1 MERITINEN
10 GNTREV
16 SVVRYIKNNEN
27 KYLIYTMGEIEGELQ
42 RIYIVKVLEQGELT
56 GIRVPDEE
64 WDEVKRL
71 IQEIV
76 KANRANT
83 KVEIPDLD
91 EKTLNNIHIND
102 KRIIKLKSENIPS
115 LEANK
120 NFVIE
125 NAKPIEVE
133 PPVIPEIEVNPVINV
148 EPTVENVVEPPVE
161 PVVEAKLEIPAEPAV
176 PDMTSPIAEPEVS
189 VEPVQ
194 SEPAIEFKTVEPTIE
209 HIAETEKEA
218 VVEPNIGE
226 TENYKE
232 LYEKE
237 QLRVEELT
245 KEVNDLKLKLEK
257 ITEILKEQ

>member
-1 MERITINEN
+1 MERIAINEN

-42 RIYIVKVLEQGELT
+42 RIYIVKVLDQGTLT
-56 GIRVPDEE
+56 GIKVPDEE

-76 KANRANT
+76 KANRANM

-102 KRIIKLKSENIPS
+102 KRIIKLKSENIPT

-148 EPTVENVVEPPVE
+148 EPAVENVVEPTVE
-161 PVVEAKLEIPAEPAV
+161 PVVEAKVEIPAEPAV

-194 SEPAIEFKTVEPTIE
+194 PEPTIEFKTSMEQVTEPI
-209 HIAETEKEA
+209 TEQ
-218 VVEPNIGE
+218 

-237 QLRVEELT
+237 QLKVEELT
-245 KEVNDLKLKLEK
+245 KEINNLKLKLEK

>member
-42 RIYIVKVLEQGELT
+42 RIYIVKVLDQGELT
-56 GIRVPDEE
+56 GIKVPDEE

-76 KANRANT
+76 KANRANM

-102 KRIIKLKSENIPS
+102 KRIIKLKAENIPT

-133 PPVIPEIEVNPVINV
+133 LPVIPEIEVNPVINV
-148 EPTVENVVEPPVE
+148 EPAFENVEEPTME
-161 PVVEAKLEIPAEPAV
+161 PVVEAKVEIPAEPEV
-176 PDMTSPIAEPEVS
+176 PDMTAPIAEPEVT

-194 SEPAIEFKTVEPTIE
+194 SEPTIEFKASVEPVVNQ
-209 HIAETEKEA
+209 
-218 VVEPNIGE
+218 VVEPVLE
-226 TENYKE
+226 QTKNYKE

-237 QLRVEELT
+237 QLKVEELN
-245 KEVNDLKLKLEK
+245 KEINGLKVKLEK

>member
-1 MERITINEN
+1 MERIAINEN

-42 RIYIVKVLEQGELT
+42 RIYIVKVLDQGTLT
-56 GIRVPDEE
+56 GIKVPDEE

-76 KANRANT
+76 KANRANM

-102 KRIIKLKSENIPS
+102 KRIIKLKSENIPT

-148 EPTVENVVEPPVE
+148 EPTVENVVEPTVE
-161 PVVEAKLEIPAEPAV
+161 PVVEAKVEIPAEPAV
-176 PDMTSPIAEPEVS
+176 PDMTSPIAEPEVT

-194 SEPAIEFKTVEPTIE
+194 PEPTIEFKTSEEPV
-209 HIAETEKEA
+209 TEQ
-218 VVEPNIGE
+218 

-237 QLRVEELT
+237 QLKVEELT
-245 KEVNDLKLKLEK
+245 KEINNLKLKLEK